1 MKIQKESKPE
11 YPPNWRK
18 KRSYEHLA
26 KNTPNQW
33 AWEFL
38 RRNPAYIKGWSQSKD
53 KDNLRLALKWGI
65 AGLLKDPSK
74 RYKDIKQDPDRGICF
89 DPPGGF
95 ETLTMGKTEEER
107 EHLFYGLPNF
117 ETGKQSFEF
126 NFYLPIN
133 PQLKVAKKMLLR
145 LQERGKGR
153 KAFKPRPD
161 EWIILLRVLDAKAE
175 GIRDKEVAEILFPDQ
190 QSDDINAGIK
200 KVYDKNKQAQKYVE
214 YDYRLI
220 PYSEI

>member
-1 MKIQKESKPE
+1 MENK
-11 YPPNWRK
+11 YPPDWRK
-18 KRSYEHLA
+18 KSSYEHL
-26 KNTPNQW
+26 NTHFLSQW

-38 RRNPAYIKGWSQSKD
+38 RRNPEYIKDWSQSEAKYEI
-53 KDNLRLALKWGI
+53 KLALKWSI
-65 AGLLKDPSK
+65 NGLLKDPAK
-74 RYKDIKQDPDRGICF
+74 TYQDIKQNLDGIGF

-95 ETLTMGKTEEER
+95 ETLIMGKTEEEKK
-107 EHLFYGLPNF
+107 HLYAGLPNF

-126 NFYLPIN
+126 NFFLPIN
-133 PQLKVAKKMLLR
+133 PQLKAAKEMLLK
-145 LQERGKGR
+145 LQKRAKGR
-153 KAFKPRPD
+153 KAFKPRPN
-161 EWIILLRVLDAKAE
+161 EWIILLRVLDAKTE
-175 GIRDKEVAEILFPDQ
+175 GTRDKEIAEILFPDQ

>member
-1 MKIQKESKPE
+1 MENK
-11 YPPNWRK
+11 YPPDWRRK
-18 KRSYEHLA
+18 QSYEPLRE
-26 KNTPNQW
+26 NTLNQW

-38 RRNPAYIKGWSQSKD
+38 RRNPEYIEDWKKNSD
-53 KDNLRLALKWGI
+53 DNFSVALKWGI
-65 AGLLKDPSK
+65 AGLLKDPAK
-74 RYKDIKQDPDRGICF
+74 TYQDIKQDPDGIGF

-95 ETLTMGKTEEER
+95 ETTLMDKTEEEKK
-107 EHLFYGLPNF
+107 HLYAGLPNF